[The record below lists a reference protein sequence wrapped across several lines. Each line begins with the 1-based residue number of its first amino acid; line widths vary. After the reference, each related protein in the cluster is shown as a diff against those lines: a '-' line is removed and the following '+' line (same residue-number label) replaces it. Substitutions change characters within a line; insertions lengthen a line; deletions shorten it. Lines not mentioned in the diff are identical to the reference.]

1 MKAIGIVYQD
11 FLKTLIRWQAPT
23 TAGMNFFPIGERR
36 FLVHNFILKEVVGMA
51 LHCYQTF

>member
-23 TAGMNFFPIGERR
+23 TASMNFFPIGKRR